1 MKKSINIQLKR
12 SLLGLASILATCFV
26 TTSCREQI
34 DTSALY
40 TYTGETVQS
49 FLLKDTTCSQY
60 YKLLEIVPQSSKSQS
75 SVASLMS
82 AYGNYICF
90 APTNKAIDNYLDT
103 MKLQSKISTL
113 EFQEFVDSVK
123 SGSHV
128 YDSLAKVI
136 VYNSIIDFGDKPAYE
151 MAAFPVGRFPYA
163 NMNDRYLTASATA
176 NAGEKLVYSISG
188 SNRVIDGDHE
198 VENGYVHI
206 MDGVIAPTDASIFEL
221 LEGRED
227 MQLFATLLRETG
239 WTDALLADRDQEYED
254 DIYPTLKLSPRFS
267 TEGGTDAEPLH
278 IIPDTRKYG
287 FTAFVE
293 SDEVYRNLLG
303 SDVTTGN
310 IIEKLADYLM
320 NSGKYSFTDGA
331 FNGLNWDT
339 DKESIKDPDN
349 IINQFV
355 SYHLLPVNLASD
367 KMVIHY
373 NEVGFNVNNYVNNGV
388 IILSIPVFEYY
399 ETMSKN
405 NRRKLLKI
413 TESKNSDGLK
423 INRKMNMIIDA
434 QTYEEGSA
442 VMGNNGR
449 SGEGISIDVNSEDI
463 NEYEAMN
470 GMIYPINDLLVYD
483 DFVVRQVLNER
494 LRFDIASLM
503 PELINLNFR
512 RPRESGYVIGK
523 KTKQYLDFPVGFEL
537 VNMERQPGT
546 YVQYLPGD
554 VQNFGWG
561 DYQYDEFIVYGAFD
575 FTFKLPPVP
584 TDGTY
589 EIRYGIS
596 GNPQRGM
603 AQVYFGTEGNIQP
616 AGIPLDLRL
625 GDNYGTLA
633 KYGWEEESED
643 EDYNLE
649 VAKRLRNKDYMRAPR
664 YYTIGVESGAKQAYT
679 GDTKGRKILVRQ
691 DLKAN
696 ETYYLRFKSVL
707 EDAKSEF
714 FFDYI
719 ELCPKGVYA
728 NPNQPEDEW

>member
-1 MKKSINIQLKR
+1 MKKNINIQLKR
-12 SLLGLASILATCFV
+12 SLLGLVSILATCFV

-40 TYTGETVQS
+40 TYTGETVES
-49 FLLKDTTCSQY
+49 FLSKDTICAQY
-60 YKLLEIVPQSSKSQS
+60 YELLKIVPQSSKSQS

-82 AYGNYICF
+82 AYGHYTCF
-90 APTNKAIDNYLDT
+90 APTNEAIDNYLNT
-103 MKLQSKISTL
+103 MQSKISTL
-113 EFQEFVDSVK
+113 NFQEFVDSVK

-136 VYNSIIDFGDKPAYE
+136 VYNSIIDCGNQSAYE
-151 MAAFPVGRFPYA
+151 TAAFPAGRFSLA

-188 SNRVIDGDHE
+188 TNRVIDGDHE

-206 MDGVIAPTDASIFEL
+206 LDGVIAPTDASIFEL
-221 LEGRED
+221 LEGKED

-254 DIYPTLKLSPRFS
+254 EIYPTLEVSASFAS
-267 TEGGTDAEPLH
+267 EGGDLH
-278 IIPDTRKYG
+278 VIPDTRKYG

-293 SDEVYRNLLG
+293 TDEVYRNLLG
-303 SDVTTGN
+303 NDVTAGN
-310 IIEKLADYLM
+310 IIEKLADYLK
-320 NSGKYSFTDGA
+320 NSGKYSFSDGA

-388 IILSIPVFEYY
+388 ITPSIPVFEYY

-413 TESKNSDGLK
+413 TESKNSNGLK

-434 QTYEEGSA
+434 KTYEEGAA

-449 SGEGISIDVNSEDI
+449 SGEGISIDVNLDDI
-463 NEYEAMN
+463 NEHEAMN

-483 DFVVRQVLNER
+483 DFVVQQVLNER

-503 PELINLNFR
+503 PELINLNYR
-512 RPRESGYVIGK
+512 RPTKNYVIDGV
-523 KTKQYLDFPVGFEL
+523 TKQYLDFPIGFDL

-546 YVQYLPGD
+546 YVFYLPGHLG
-554 VQNFGWG
+554 NPLWG
-561 DYQYDEFIVYGAFD
+561 DYQYDEFIVFGTFD

-584 TDGTY
+584 SDGTY

-596 GNPQRGM
+596 GNTLRGM
-603 AQVYFGTEGNIQP
+603 AQVYFGTKGNIQP

-625 GDNYGTLA
+625 GGNYGTLA

-664 YYTIGVESGAKQAYT
+664 YYTIGVGDGVKQAYT